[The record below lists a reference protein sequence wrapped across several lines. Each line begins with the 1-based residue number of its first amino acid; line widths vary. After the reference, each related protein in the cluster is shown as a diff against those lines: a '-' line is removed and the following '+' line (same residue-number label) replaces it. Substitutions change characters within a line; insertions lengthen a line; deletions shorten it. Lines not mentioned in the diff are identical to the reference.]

1 MTKTNNLFT
10 KWGVIAVLIIV
21 IGTIISTVVTTSQG
35 ISTWLGDNYVP
46 KKIMILEKFPVRIIM
61 YGEYPDGINPNTLTN
76 IIKTLDNVKYESE
89 GDFKNNMHI
98 QVGTSFNTKQIR
110 SSERSLYKVIPDV
123 TKRDT
128 NDK

>member
-1 MTKTNNLFT
+1 
-10 KWGVIAVLIIV
+10 
-21 IGTIISTVVTTSQG
+21 
-35 ISTWLGDNYVP
+35 
-46 KKIMILEKFPVRIIM
+46 M